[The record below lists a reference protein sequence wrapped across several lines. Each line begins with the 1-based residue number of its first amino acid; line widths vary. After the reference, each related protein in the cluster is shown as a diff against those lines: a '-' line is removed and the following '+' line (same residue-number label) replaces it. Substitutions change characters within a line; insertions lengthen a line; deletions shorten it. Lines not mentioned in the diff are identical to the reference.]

1 MAQSREVEELE
12 EAEIRLHRVQEAK
25 KCADTAVHKP
35 FLDEMK
41 KQTKQRRT
49 VRAYKKKISRIV
61 VLAIKRKVT
70 KSCKK
75 Q

>member
-1 MAQSREVEELE
+1 MAKNREVEELE
-12 EAEIRLHRVQEAK
+12 QAEICLRRVQEAK
-25 KCADTAVHKP
+25 KRADTAVHKS
-35 FLDEMK
+35 FLEEIK
-41 KQTKQRRT
+41 KQRKQRLT
-49 VRAYKKKISRIV
+49 VRAYKKISRII